1 VWKTKIKQV
10 YMKYTTTGGTKQTF
24 CTALHSLVHSSTKV
38 PFISQDLTWVPAWFR
53 VSLQQ
58 PLLGVQVW
66 WWVLQAL
73 QLHQRLHSRGT
84 HSSRCPLLPPHRYTA
99 ERIQAAE
106 HQLVAPSP
114 CPTALCRFLSRQRS
128 MPQCMHAALHF
139 CCGVTMAVSLPL
151 ILQLLQHQEPGF
163 GLLCAFRLP
172 LISQP
177 RGTWERAKPLSRSLL
192 TPSYPMKQ
200 KNSGVVFN
208 TQLMSPPGSHLRSAE
223 GNVHHIA
230 APRSR
235 AALFSP
241 NNMPMISYLPVTHR
255 QEGFTTQIFSEFS
268 TRRQSFFRM
277 KYKPNIWLQ
286 PGTANLSASPWL
298 RLAAD
303 AWMSYSYTEQHS
315 PETSQP
321 LLHCWLQKK
330 SFFFLLPCTLITP
343 QSLSS
348 SSTGSTVTASMGC
361 TAASCTLLPKAAS

>member
-1 VWKTKIKQV
+1 
-10 YMKYTTTGGTKQTF
+10 
-24 CTALHSLVHSSTKV
+24 
-38 PFISQDLTWVPAWFR
+38 
-53 VSLQQ
+53 
-58 PLLGVQVW
+58 
-66 WWVLQAL
+66 
-73 QLHQRLHSRGT
+73 
-84 HSSRCPLLPPHRYTA
+84 
-99 ERIQAAE
+99 
-106 HQLVAPSP
+106 
-114 CPTALCRFLSRQRS
+114 
-128 MPQCMHAALHF
+128 
-139 CCGVTMAVSLPL
+139 MAVSLPL

-163 GLLCAFRLP
+163 GLLCAFRSP

-241 NNMPMISYLPVTHR
+241 NNMPMISYLPVTRR

-298 RLAAD
+298 WLAAD

-330 SFFFLLPCTLITP
+330 NFFFPTTMHFDHTTESVLQQHWQHGYSFHGLHCCKLHSAPQSSFLTQTPRCVSQSTAIALQITGEELRAKQRALRCCKLGRSSRQGAGKCLRVPGTLIAV
-343 QSLSS
+343 S
-348 SSTGSTVTASMGC
+348 
-361 TAASCTLLPKAAS
+361 